1 MKIISL
7 LSALILLV
15 VVLISSGCAPLI
27 SATSFTA
34 AKFPWSS
41 KDEPKTPNKLTCIW
55 THTILNQM
63 GKTGVRGFGGRV
75 MFYTRNQKESIK
87 VEGTL
92 TVYAFD
98 DSKKHFQNSNPDR
111 KYVFLPDQLEDHY
124 SKSDIGH
131 SYSIWIPWDEVG
143 GDQKQVSLIA
153 RFEPKEGTTIMTES
167 TRKLLPGITRK
178 HDHDESLSRAND
190 KLNNKVELLSHEEES
205 ESESDEQSFHTESYN
220 TESVE
225 SFTLNVPKKFAEKH
239 LSKPMEEEA
248 ELRLPNLEENNENNE
263 GAEKES
269 TEQDQ
274 EQSDKNSEYQTSEL
288 SEQSD
293 DFSQTRFPARKR
305 QDNLQSVSRERKKP
319 FRGWSPESRPS
330 LTERYQSWK
339 EKKEETETRNL
350 PAINQN

>member
-1 MKIISL
+1 
-7 LSALILLV
+7 
-15 VVLISSGCAPLI
+15 
-27 SATSFTA
+27 
-34 AKFPWSS
+34 
-41 KDEPKTPNKLTCIW
+41 
-55 THTILNQM
+55 M

-143 GDQKQVSLIA
+143 GDQKQISLIA

-167 TRKLLPGITRK
+167 SRKLLPGITRK
-178 HDHDESLSRAND
+178 HDYDESLSPASYRAID
-190 KLNNKVELLSHEEES
+190 KLKNKVELLSYEEEP
-205 ESESDEQSFHTESYN
+205 EPVSDEQSSY

-225 SFTLNVPKKFAEKH
+225 AFTLNVPKKFAEKH
-239 LSKPMEEEA
+239 LSKPMKEEA
-248 ELRLPNLEENNENNE
+248 EVRFPNFEKIKEDHETTKKESREKETTDQDQSDTNLE
-263 GAEKES
+263 K
-269 TEQDQ
+269 
-274 EQSDKNSEYQTSEL
+274 QSSEL

-293 DFSQTRFPARKR
+293 DSSQNRFPVRKR
-305 QDNLQSVSRERKKP
+305 QGNLQSVSRERKKP

-330 LTERYQSWK
+330 LTERYQTWK

-350 PAINQN
+350 PATDQN